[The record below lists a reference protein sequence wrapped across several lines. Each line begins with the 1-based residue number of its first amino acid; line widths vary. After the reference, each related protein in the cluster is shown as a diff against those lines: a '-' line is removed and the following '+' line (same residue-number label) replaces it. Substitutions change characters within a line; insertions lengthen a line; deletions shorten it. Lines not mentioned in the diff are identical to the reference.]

1 MNELFGTWR
10 PRKAS
15 IRSPRCEE
23 LGSYPARRDPRDARR
38 AARGVL
44 PLGRSHPRRGRLRG
58 GHRAGPRPSRGRAG
72 RRPGRPLGARGHPRR
87 ASRRGDADDRHDA
100 RGEGRRRCRLAA
112 GARHRGDARL
122 PSARSQCAPDRD
134 RAHGRPAR
142 GGPGDRARRSAR
154 VRHGLPRQRRHDAR
168 RDRRGGVRR
177 RRRGWPPRQRGRIP
191 GRVRVPAARA
201 PDEAREVAS
210 GLASLRAAMPG
221 IAAPAAPI
229 AADDVE
235 TIAHD
240 VQRELREAVGA
251 QAGAATASAREIED
265 ATKDLAATSA
275 ALRSSDRTAAA
286 TAFREF
292 RSAWLRIEDAV
303 RGRDRDA
310 YRSIETD
317 MATASTLLASPSA
330 DLAATDRAVSRIAE
344 TLAPLAATTKTYG
357 AFDAAIILLR
367 EGVEALL
374 VVAALLAFLAR
385 SGNGDKRRWVWAGGA
400 AGIGASVVVAI
411 LVSVVFSASTAAGVD
426 PELIEGITGVLAAAM
441 LVYMSFWLHSKSN
454 LRAWDRYIRD
464 KSASALARNSL
475 LSLAVI
481 AFLAV
486 FREGSETVLF
496 YFGIASS
503 IATLDL
509 LGGLAAGTAGLA
521 ALGVLVLVFGVRVPL
536 RPFFIGASVLVYYL
550 AFKFLGSGIH
560 ALQVVGIVPATP
572 AAVPDIGLLGVFP
585 TWETTAV
592 QIALLAGAAA
602 VIVLGRVRVPSLPS
616 RA

>member
-1 MNELFGTWR
+1 MKSWARIPLVVTLATLAALLAGCSRSAAPTPGEVAFG
-10 PRKAS
+10 
-15 IRSPRCEE
+15 
-23 LGSYPARRDPRDARR
+23 
-38 AARGVL
+38 
-44 PLGRSHPRRGRLRG
+44 
-58 GHRAGPRPSRGRAG
+58 AGIEQ
-72 RRPGRPLGARGHPRR
+72 ARGHLAVALEDAQAGRWELAATHAAHPAEAMPTIDTMLAAKDGAAAASLRERATEVTR
-87 ASRRGDADDRHDA
+87 ASQARDLSALRTAIERMDAQLAAAPAIVLGGA
-100 RGEGRRRCRLAA
+100 RASDTVYRASVVTTLVEIVAEEYGEGVEAGRLANEA
-112 GARHRGDARL
+112 EYQDAYAFL
-122 PSARSQCAPDRD
+122 Q
-134 RAHGRPAR
+134 RAAETWSVVEPA
-142 GGPGDRARRSAR
+142 
-154 VRHGLPRQRRHDAR
+154 V
-168 RDRRGGVRR
+168 
-177 RRRGWPPRQRGRIP
+177 
-191 GRVRVPAARA
+191 AARA

-275 ALRSSDRTAAA
+275 ALRSGDRTAAA

-317 MATASTLLASPSA
+317 MATASTLLASQSA
-330 DLAATDRAVSRIAE
+330 DLVAADRAVSHIAD

-367 EGVEALL
+367 EGFEALL

-385 SGNGDKRRWVWAGGA
+385 SGNADKRRWVWAGGA

-521 ALGVLVLVFGVRVPL
+521 ALGVLVLVFGVRVPM

-572 AAVPDIGLLGVFP
+572 AALPDVGILGLFP

-602 VIVLGRVRVPSLPS
+602 VIVLGRVRLPSLPS